1 MRGLRCVLGDGKEI
15 CMQEQVNK
23 FEEKIGGVTFIVSAQ
38 QVEGAKDRG
47 EEVIKKMIN
56 E

>member
-1 MRGLRCVLGDGKEI
+1 
-15 CMQEQVNK
+15 MQEQANR

-38 QVEGAKDRG
+38 QADGAKDRG
-47 EEVIKKMIN
+47 EEVIKKMID

>member
-1 MRGLRCVLGDGKEI
+1 MP
-15 CMQEQVNK
+15 EQVNR

-38 QVEGAKDRG
+38 PAEGAKKTV
-47 EEVIKKMIN
+47 EEVIKKIMD

>member
-1 MRGLRCVLGDGKEI
+1 MPD
-15 CMQEQVNK
+15 QTNT

-38 QVEGAKDRG
+38 PAEGAMKTG
-47 EEVIKKMIN
+47 EEVIKKIID

>member
-1 MRGLRCVLGDGKEI
+1 
-15 CMQEQVNK
+15 MQDQINK

-38 QVEGAKDRG
+38 QAERAKKTG
-47 EEVIKKMIN
+47 EEIIKKIMD